1 MYNYMITSND
11 GNVAHGIKEFVCDTV
26 EDLQTL
32 PQCKMGSTAFV
43 IATSE
48 IYMINSKGE
57 WVKI

>member
-1 MYNYMITSND
+1 MYTITAND
-11 GNVAHGIKEFVCDTV
+11 GDVVHGIKEFTCDAV
-26 EDLQTL
+26 EDLAAL

-57 WVKI
+57 WVKL

>member
-1 MYNYMITSND
+1 MYNITAND
-11 GNVAHGIKEFVCDTV
+11 GDVAHGINEFACDTV
-26 EDLQTL
+26 EDLATL

-57 WVKI
+57 WVKL